1 MLGTQKVQYMLSIFC
16 IACLTAACAS
26 VPPEPTP
33 TPTLLPT
40 LTPMPTP
47 TLSQSVGPFVAT
59 GEPVVRNR
67 GTSTEVVRN
76 CVPNAVDPVVKT
88 PQGTVTVGHNIEWSV
103 GGHFGVGGKIGGGVL
118 PVEVSLEGSLSATY
132 GSGYEESSQMGTG
145 WQLPAKPGD
154 IVTFILSWDEV
165 WQPGY
170 VELRLGSQPIEKIDV
185 V

>member
-1 MLGTQKVQYMLSIFC
+1 
-16 IACLTAACAS
+16 
-26 VPPEPTP
+26 
-33 TPTLLPT
+33 
-40 LTPMPTP
+40 
-47 TLSQSVGPFVAT
+47 
-59 GEPVVRNR
+59 
-67 GTSTEVVRN
+67 
-76 CVPNAVDPVVKT
+76 
-88 PQGTVTVGHNIEWSV
+88 V